1 MKQWALIL
9 GASSGIGAAC
19 AKKLAESGLNIY
31 GIYLRKPQS
40 VIDEYNMKF
49 DLCTHKVLVKRNK
62 INDIPLL

>member
-19 AKKLAESGLNIY
+19 AKKLADAGFNIY

-40 VIDEYNMKF
+40 VIDELEDYNKSQRVEVQF
-49 DLCTHKVLVKRNK
+49 H
-62 INDIPLL
+62 

>member
-31 GIYLRKPQS
+31 GIYLRKPTS
-40 VIDEYNMKF
+40 VIDELTDYIKSKNVDVCF
-49 DLCTHKVLVKRNK
+49 HKMNAMNEIK
-62 INDIPLL
+62 D

>member
-31 GIYLRKPQS
+31 GIYLM
-40 VIDEYNMKF
+40 YLAF
-49 DLCTHKVLVKRNK
+49 
-62 INDIPLL
+62 